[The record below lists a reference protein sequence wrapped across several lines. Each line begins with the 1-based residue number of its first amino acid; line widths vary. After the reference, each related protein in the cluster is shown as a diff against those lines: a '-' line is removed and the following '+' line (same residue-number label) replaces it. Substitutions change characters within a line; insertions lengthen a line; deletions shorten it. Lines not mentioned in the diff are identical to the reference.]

1 MVKCDDSKS
10 AIVHSSCVDQL
21 HGGVYRCTLYGLSL
35 AVITEVL
42 NWNNRIL
49 AFLLF
54 ASMTMIKSYLNQ
66 QLDYS
71 IHLKGSAGMG
81 QDM

>member
-21 HGGVYRCTLYGLSL
+21 HGGVYRCTLYELSL